1 MPKQYTGLGLNLL
14 YPDTWTV
21 NEEAIEGRPAVS
33 LESPGGSFLSISS
46 MPPDEDPEA
55 MLDEAAE
62 AMNSEYEDV
71 ESEPYTVEIAG
82 QPYTGIVQRFY
93 YLDFVVASK
102 LLTIETEDHLY
113 WCKYKAKIATWIN
126 SRWSSM
132 RSSLRCYASSSLVCQ
147 QFLSGPLTE
156 DCKTKD

>member
-113 WCKYKAKIATWIN
+113 LVQIQGED
-126 SRWSSM
+126 RDM
-132 RSSLRCYASSSLVCQ
+132 DQQSLV
-147 QFLSGPLTE
+147 FDAILTSMLR
-156 DCKTKD
+156 K